1 MIELTRI
8 NHTPLVLNCDLIEFV
23 EVTPDTVI
31 SLVTGQKLRV
41 LESASEVVE
50 KVIEFRRRI
59 CGVKPPC
66 SSYFSAALIRPTDSD
81 GAEDEDPSQS
91 SGS

>member
-23 EVTPDTVI
+23 EVTPDTMI

-41 LESASEVVE
+41 LESATEVVD
-50 KVIEFRRRI
+50 KVIDFRRRI

-66 SSYFSAALIRPTDSD
+66 SSSFSAALIRPADPD
-81 GAEDEDPSQS
+81 GVEDDEREQT
-91 SGS
+91 